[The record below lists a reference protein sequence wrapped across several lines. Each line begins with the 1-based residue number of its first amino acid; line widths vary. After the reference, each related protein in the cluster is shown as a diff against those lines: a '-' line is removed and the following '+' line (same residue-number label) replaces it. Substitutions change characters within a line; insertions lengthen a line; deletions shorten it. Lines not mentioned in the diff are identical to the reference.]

1 MTLSSKSAVNNRLS
15 SGNTGNP
22 GISKT
27 TGSIEFSDDS
37 GTKAIV
43 GAPTTV
49 TTAYSLVLPQAI
61 GTEVSNVLQMGT
73 ADVLVLQ
80 QY

>member
-43 GAPTTV
+43 G
-49 TTAYSLVLPQAI
+49 YYNCNNSLFI
-61 GTEVSNVLQMGT
+61 SFTSS
-73 ADVLVLQ
+73 
-80 QY
+80 YRY